1 MKLFVTG
8 SDGLVGSRF
17 LELKGD
23 SFEITALE
31 IDDLDL
37 TDKERVK
44 DYFSK
49 NSFDGLVHF
58 AAYTDVG
65 KAEEQRGNRQEACW
79 RVNVEGTRNLV
90 EAINPIKTHF
100 VYISTDMV
108 FSGSE
113 EDPGP
118 YSENHQ
124 IEEYENKVTWYGFS
138 KGQGERVV
146 RKVLDDNMTIL
157 RLIYPVRAKYEK
169 KLDYLRKPLKLFDEG
184 KLYPLFN
191 DQQISITFIDEL
203 SAVIEKILKDSHFG
217 TFHASSKDM
226 TNPHEIV
233 SYLIK
238 RVRESDATI
247 ESTTV
252 EEFLKRTSFPS
263 VRYPKHGG
271 LQTGLTEKELG
282 MDFGTWREIVDKLIE
297 QGIGG

>member
-65 KAEEQRGNRQEACW
+65 KAEEHRGNRQEACW
-79 RVNVEGTRNLV
+79 RVNVNGTRNLV

-124 IEEYENKVTWYGFS
+124 IE
-138 KGQGERVV
+138 
-146 RKVLDDNMTIL
+146 
-157 RLIYPVRAKYEK
+157 
-169 KLDYLRKPLKLFDEG
+169 
-184 KLYPLFN
+184 
-191 DQQISITFIDEL
+191 
-203 SAVIEKILKDSHFG
+203 
-217 TFHASSKDM
+217 
-226 TNPHEIV
+226 
-233 SYLIK
+233 
-238 RVRESDATI
+238 
-247 ESTTV
+247 
-252 EEFLKRTSFPS
+252 
-263 VRYPKHGG
+263 
-271 LQTGLTEKELG
+271 
-282 MDFGTWREIVDKLIE
+282 
-297 QGIGG
+297 